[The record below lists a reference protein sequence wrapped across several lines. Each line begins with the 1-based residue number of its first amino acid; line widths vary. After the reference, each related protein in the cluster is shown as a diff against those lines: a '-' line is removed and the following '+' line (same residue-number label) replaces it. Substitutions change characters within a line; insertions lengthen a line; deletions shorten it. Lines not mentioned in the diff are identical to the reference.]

1 VPVAAWKNARTAA
14 RPGAAEAIGD
24 SRNPSLLVCG
34 PIQDSG
40 VPTAPDPMNPAE
52 VHHPGSAGRAAMQ
65 WGQVV
70 EDVRFARDEMAKMVW
85 AIENAAGEPWPQH
98 ERDAAATPVSTPP
111 PPGQMP
117 PVPLKYRIESR
128 VPEYW
133 IPFLPV
139 SLDPASGV
147 VALELASAVASDGHT
162 LIPPRGRVLQ
172 RTSISRASP
181 YQIPEEEVPRNGIR
195 VQRPAVRSRWTDGS
209 SHLWQ
214 LRRVQP
220 GTGESSSALRFD
232 QALPN
237 R

>member
-1 VPVAAWKNARTAA
+1 MPIAAWKNARTAA

-24 SRNPSLLVCG
+24 SRNPSPLVCA

-70 EDVRFARDEMAKMVW
+70 EDVRFARDEMANMVW
-85 AIENAAGEPWPQH
+85 AIENVLENAAGEPWPQH
-98 ERDAAATPVSTPP
+98 ERDAARNPGLHAP

-117 PVPLKYRIESR
+117 PVPLKYRIEWR

-139 SLDPASGV
+139 SLDPASGA
-147 VALELASAVASDGHT
+147 VAL
-162 LIPPRGRVLQ
+162 
-172 RTSISRASP
+172 
-181 YQIPEEEVPRNGIR
+181 
-195 VQRPAVRSRWTDGS
+195 
-209 SHLWQ
+209 
-214 LRRVQP
+214 
-220 GTGESSSALRFD
+220 
-232 QALPN
+232 
-237 R
+237 